1 MAQDLHYQDF
11 RRIKMHNSDQD
22 PDFIGPIKPL
32 MNMSYRD
39 YLQMINTGVGL
50 PRLPAR
56 RKPTNRTND
65 DFLFPPKDYLLN

>member
-1 MAQDLHYQDF
+1 MN
-11 RRIKMHNSDQD
+11 NSDQD

-39 YLQMINTGVGL
+39 YLQMINTGLGL
-50 PRLPAR
+50 PRTPTR
-56 RKPTNRTND
+56 RKPSNRTND